1 MPIHVNKNIY
11 SMQKG
16 TITQK
21 MAASLY
27 RAFALDAS
35 TSKRICYDQKADS
48 LKEALSKWL
57 SSILLYPDYQ
67 LGKLLMPYVTQRFEE
82 YLNKLKS

>member
-1 MPIHVNKNIY
+1 MLIYANKNFY
-11 SMQKG
+11 STQKES
-16 TITQK
+16 ITQK

-35 TSKRICYDQKADS
+35 ISKRICHDQKTDS

-82 YLNKLKS
+82 YLNKLES